1 MWRNC
6 CEVWGLLPNKMGGEE
21 QWDRDDTEL
30 DMCCS
35 WLKLGAG
42 GFLAVPPV
50 LPCDLWLGFYK
61 DV

>member
-1 MWRNC
+1 M
-6 CEVWGLLPNKMGGEE
+6 LPNKMGGEE

-42 GFLAVPPV
+42 GFLEVPPV